1 MGTIRYNSHPDGEH
15 PKENVRRHRPP
26 IDWTGNLRLSG
37 RRVARRCRAGRAS
50 DKDNREDDRRE
61 HDSLPHSHSPLCVR
75 LQPFQEAARLAP
87 GGPAGAAAPGSIP
100 EATQARP
107 PRSPGRRSHR
117 GAPAAVS
124 APPGRIL
131 RTTTPRSAGLFRNGI
146 RLTLPPL
153 WRQLDG
159 GHSCGPSF
167 FPLSPAAPLRRACA
181 SIPDRAWHSVRRCC
195 TRRTRFPGEAG
206 DPSRSSAGGVRS

>member
-1 MGTIRYNSHPDGEH
+1 MLSGNEVLPILDFDGKCGPAPGPDPDGEH

-50 DKDNREDDRRE
+50 DKDNRDDDRRE
-61 HDSLPHSHSPLCVR
+61 HDSLPHSHSSLCVR

-159 GHSCGPSF
+159 GTLMRPFVLPAQPGCASPACLCLNTGPS
-167 FPLSPAAPLRRACA
+167 LA
-181 SIPDRAWHSVRRCC
+181 
-195 TRRTRFPGEAG
+195 
-206 DPSRSSAGGVRS
+206 